1 MTMNL
6 DDHETNAPASKPAKL
21 SRKEKKALKAE
32 KKKEAAAEKEKLRA
46 EKRAEKDGSPSEA
59 EGSPAVE
66 PTQVTPEEVSAQLEP
81 APIPTIPPPQYTLW
95 EKISP
100 PARRKRQMANMEN
113 GFREVLGLV
122 RSMRENQE
130 ALLDSFQKLPEAV
143 DSVKKLADH
152 SARQS
157 ELLEAMNAQGEDGPL
172 SGKFNDTLASMDKTT
187 QQLLERSQRSEERLY
202 TMLRRAQRRIAF
214 MTLMVLLLFLGAIA
228 GALYY
233 VFPEETRSWL
243 DGDGFKTPE
252 AESQPAPAVTPTEE
266 PEPPVAP
273 VSNVV
278 EVIEATATP
287 EPPANPA
294 EEEPSAPVV
303 EKTEEST
310 PAPSATESEEA
321 PEEASVPVAPTAT
334 PTPMPT
340 STPVPVPDIIE
351 VEEMPELTVETDTV
365 EETTELPEAEEE
377 TELTP
382 AP

>member
-6 DDHETNAPASKPAKL
+6 DENDSDENSPVSRKAKL

-32 KKKEAAAEKEKLRA
+32 KKKAEAEEKERAKAEKKA
-46 EKRAEKDGSPSEA
+46 
-59 EGSPAVE
+59 AVE
-66 PTQVTPEEVSAQLEP
+66 ASKAGGVTEATPGPVTPEEVAAHLEP
-81 APIPTIPPPQYTLW
+81 APIPSIPPPEYTLW

-100 PARRKRQMANMEN
+100 PARRKRQMANMED

-157 ELLEAMNAQGEDGPL
+157 ELLEAMNAQGEDSPL
-172 SGKFNDTLASMDKTT
+172 SGKFNDTLASMDQTT

-214 MTLMVLLLFLGAIA
+214 MTLMVLLLFLGAMA

-233 VFPEETRSWL
+233 VFPEQTRSWL
-243 DGDGFKTPE
+243 DGDGFTAPVEEQETPPPTPAPEEPPAVIQEEDVQPVTPE
-252 AESQPAPAVTPTEE
+252 PDADQAEDIMEE
-266 PEPPVAP
+266 MSAPVA
-273 VSNVV
+273 
-278 EVIEATATP
+278 ATATP
-287 EPPANPA
+287 IVEPTALPDPIPDAAPVETEIQEPEILDEDTPAADAPAEVLPA
-294 EEEPSAPVV
+294 EEVQV
-303 EKTEEST
+303 
-310 PAPSATESEEA
+310 
-321 PEEASVPVAPTAT
+321 
-334 PTPMPT
+334 
-340 STPVPVPDIIE
+340 E
-351 VEEMPELTVETDTV
+351 VEEEPVDAPV
-365 EETTELPEAEEE
+365 EEAEPV
-377 TELTP
+377 P